1 MAFEEQQAS
10 IDGISFSYLRGG
22 KGIPVLMIHGSGP
35 GASTVGNWARVLEP
49 LSGFCAP
56 YAMDLI
62 GFGRSGRKPKPPFFD
77 FELWLKQC
85 RAMIAR
91 IPGGEIGIIGHS
103 ISGALALKLAAR
115 EPRVTR
121 VLTTGCMGAPFTIN
135 EETIRTWT
143 FPRNREELIRAA
155 SGLIYDSSL
164 IDEAYLQTRERVLFA
179 DPAYAEYF
187 ESMFSGDKQSYV
199 QAALLTPAELGNIRC
214 DLVMMHGRDDRPFPA
229 DPLTLTLAKSLPQA
243 DVILLGRCSHS
254 IAMEHP
260 HKLIDAANRLFNQ
273 ASKIGFQ

>member
-1 MAFEEQQAS
+1 
-10 IDGISFSYLRGG
+10 
-22 KGIPVLMIHGSGP
+22 
-35 GASTVGNWARVLEP
+35 
-49 LSGFCAP
+49 
-56 YAMDLI
+56 
-62 GFGRSGRKPKPPFFD
+62 
-77 FELWLKQC
+77 
-85 RAMIAR
+85 
-91 IPGGEIGIIGHS
+91 
-103 ISGALALKLAAR
+103 
-115 EPRVTR
+115 
-121 VLTTGCMGAPFTIN
+121 MGAPFTIN

-164 IDEAYLQTRERVLFA
+164 IDEGYLQTRERVLFA